1 VDEAIELTARHRLR
15 GYDAVHLTCA
25 LRLNRDLID
34 HQRRTIPMSDVTISI
49 RVDDDLYERAKVRAQ
64 GQGHTVESIL
74 TKLLTDWVGPPP
86 IQPLVPPPK
95 PVPEPKPAYQTYTVK
110 AGDTLG
116 KIAKEFYGDATKY
129 PIIAEYN
136 GLEDPSRIFIGQ
148 VLRIPP
154 LTPPTPE
161 PPTPPTPVEPPTLE
175 EPIPGPPPTPVEPP
189 TLEDLN
195 IPWVPSRH
203 FNERLD
209 PDNIT
214 TIVVHATA
222 NSTLIGVL
230 SWFQNPTAYVSAHY
244 VIGKDGR
251 IVQMVKGEDR
261 AWHAGKSEW
270 RGVPNV
276 NDYGLGI
283 ELVNLNDG
291 QDPYPEAQYQSLV
304 KLCQALVHKYN
315 ISMEDIVG
323 HYQISPGRK
332 TDPRGLDLSKLR
344 EDVAAG

>member
-1 VDEAIELTARHRLR
+1 MTYKATPSKEDDI
-15 GYDAVHLTCA
+15 
-25 LRLNRDLID
+25 I
-34 HQRRTIPMSDVTISI
+34 MSDVIISI
-49 RVDDDLYERAKVRAQ
+49 RVDDDLYERAKLRAQ

-86 IQPLVPPPK
+86 VQP
-95 PVPEPKPAYQTYTVK
+95 PVPSPEPTYQIYTVK
-110 AGDTLG
+110 AGDTLS
-116 KIAKEFYGDATKY
+116 KIAKEFYGDPTKY

-136 GLEDPSRIFIGQ
+136 GLEDPSLIVIGQ

-161 PPTPPTPVEPPTLE
+161 PPPTPVEPPP
-175 EPIPGPPPTPVEPP
+175 EPPAELPP
-189 TLEDLN
+189 TLEDLD
-195 IPWVPSRH
+195 IPWIPSPN
-203 FNERLD
+203 FNERPD

-222 NSTLIGVL
+222 NSTLTGVI

-244 VIGKDGR
+244 VIGKDGKM
-251 IVQMVKGEDR
+251 VQMVRDQDR
-261 AWHAGKSEW
+261 AWHAGRSEW

-291 QDPYPEAQYQSLV
+291 QDPYPEAQYESLV
-304 KLCQALVHKYN
+304 KLCQAIAHKYN
-315 ISMEDIVG
+315 IPMEDIVG
-323 HYQISPGRK
+323 HYQVSPGRK
-332 TDPRGLDLSKLR
+332 TDPRGLDMNKLR
-344 EDVAAG
+344 QDVAVG

>member
-1 VDEAIELTARHRLR
+1 
-15 GYDAVHLTCA
+15 
-25 LRLNRDLID
+25 
-34 HQRRTIPMSDVTISI
+34 MSNVTISI
-49 RVDDDLYERAKVRAQ
+49 RVDEDLYERAKVRAQ

-86 IQPLVPPPK
+86 VQPLVPPPE
-95 PVPEPKPAYQTYTVK
+95 PVPEPEPAYQTYTVK
-110 AGDTLG
+110 AGDTLS

-136 GLEDPSRIFIGQ
+136 GLEDPSRISIGQ

-161 PPTPPTPVEPPTLE
+161 PPPP
-175 EPIPGPPPTPVEPP
+175 PVEPP
-189 TLEDLN
+189 TLEDLS
-195 IPWVPSRH
+195 ISWVPSPN
-203 FNERLD
+203 FDERPDL
-209 PDNIT
+209 DNIT

-222 NSTLIGVL
+222 NSTLIGAV

-251 IVQMVKGEDR
+251 IVQMVKDEDQ

-276 NDYGLGI
+276 NDYSLGI

-291 QDPYPEAQYQSLV
+291 QDPYPETQYQSLV
-304 KLCQALVHKYN
+304 ELCQALAHKYN
-315 ISMEDIVG
+315 ISTEDIVG
-323 HYQISPGRK
+323 HYHVSPGRK
-332 TDPRGLDLSKLR
+332 TDPRGLDINKLR
-344 EDVAAG
+344 QEVAAG

>member
-1 VDEAIELTARHRLR
+1 
-15 GYDAVHLTCA
+15 
-25 LRLNRDLID
+25 
-34 HQRRTIPMSDVTISI
+34 MSNVTVSI
-49 RVDDDLYERAKVRAQ
+49 QVDDDLYERAKVRAQ

-74 TKLLTDWVGPPP
+74 DKLLTDWVGPPP
-86 IQPLVPPPK
+86 VQPPVPPPE
-95 PVPEPKPAYQTYTVK
+95 PVPEPEPSYQTYTVK
-110 AGDTLG
+110 AGDTLS

-136 GLEDPSRIFIGQ
+136 GLEDPSHIFIGQ

-161 PPTPPTPVEPPTLE
+161 PPPTPM
-175 EPIPGPPPTPVEPP
+175 EPP
-189 TLEDLN
+189 TLEDLDISW
-195 IPWVPSRH
+195 IPSPH
-203 FNERLD
+203 FNERSD

-222 NSTLIGVL
+222 NSTLIGVI

-244 VIGKDGR
+244 VIGKDGK
-251 IVQMVKGEDR
+251 IVQMVKDGDR

-304 KLCQALVHKYN
+304 KLCQALVHKYG
-315 ISMEDIVG
+315 IPTEDIVG

-332 TDPRGLDLSKLR
+332 TDPRGLDLNQLR
-344 EDVAAG
+344 QEVAAG

>member
-1 VDEAIELTARHRLR
+1 VTYKADPSKEDDI
-15 GYDAVHLTCA
+15 V
-25 LRLNRDLID
+25 
-34 HQRRTIPMSDVTISI
+34 SDVNISI

-86 IQPLVPPPK
+86 IAPPVPPPE
-95 PVPEPKPAYQTYTVK
+95 PVPEPEPTYHTYTVK
-110 AGDTLG
+110 AGDTLS
-116 KIAKEFYGDATKY
+116 KIAKEFYGDPSKY

-136 GLEDPSRIFIGQ
+136 NLEDPGHIFIGQ

-161 PPTPPTPVEPPTLE
+161 PPPTPE
-175 EPIPGPPPTPVEPP
+175 EPP
-189 TLEDLN
+189 TLEDLDISW
-195 IPWVPSRH
+195 IPSPNFS
-203 FNERLD
+203 ERPD

-214 TIVVHATA
+214 TIVVHATT
-222 NSTLIGVL
+222 NSSLIGVI

-251 IVQMVKGEDR
+251 TVQMVKDEDR

-270 RGVPNV
+270 RGVPDV

-304 KLCQALVHKYN
+304 KLCKALAHKYN
-315 ISMEDIVG
+315 ISMEDLVG
-323 HYQISPGRK
+323 HYHVSPGRK
-332 TDPRGLDLSKLR
+332 TDPQGLDITKLR
-344 EDVAAG
+344 QEVVTA

>member
-1 VDEAIELTARHRLR
+1 
-15 GYDAVHLTCA
+15 
-25 LRLNRDLID
+25 
-34 HQRRTIPMSDVTISI
+34 MSDVTISI

-74 TKLLTDWVGPPP
+74 GKLLTDWVGPPP
-86 IQPLVPPPK
+86 VQPPVPPPE
-95 PVPEPKPAYQTYTVK
+95 PVPEPEPSYQTYTVK

-161 PPTPPTPVEPPTLE
+161 PP
-175 EPIPGPPPTPVEPP
+175 PTPVEPP

-195 IPWVPSRH
+195 ISWIPSPH
-203 FNERLD
+203 FNERSD

-222 NSTLIGVL
+222 NSTLIGVI

-244 VIGKDGR
+244 VISKDGK
-251 IVQMVKGEDR
+251 IVQMVKDGDR

-270 RGVPNV
+270 RGVSSV

-291 QDPYPEAQYQSLV
+291 QDPYPEAQYQSLI
-304 KLCQALVHKYN
+304 KLCQALVHKYD
-315 ISMEDIVG
+315 IPTEDIVG

-332 TDPRGLDLSKLR
+332 TDPRGLDLNQLR
-344 EDVAAG
+344 QAVAAG

>member
-1 VDEAIELTARHRLR
+1 
-15 GYDAVHLTCA
+15 
-25 LRLNRDLID
+25 
-34 HQRRTIPMSDVTISI
+34 MSDVTISI

-74 TKLLTDWVGPPP
+74 TKLLTDWVGPSPVQPP
-86 IQPLVPPPK
+86 VPSPE
-95 PVPEPKPAYQTYTVK
+95 PVPEPEPAYQTYTVK
-110 AGDTLG
+110 AGDTLSR
-116 KIAKEFYGDATKY
+116 IAKEFYGDATKY

-136 GLEDPSRIFIGQ
+136 GLEDPSRIYIGQ

-154 LTPPTPE
+154 LTSPTPE
-161 PPTPPTPVEPPTLE
+161 PPPPS
-175 EPIPGPPPTPVEPP
+175 
-189 TLEDLN
+189 LEDLDISW
-195 IPWVPSRH
+195 IPSPN
-203 FNERLD
+203 FNERPD
-209 PDNIT
+209 PENIT

-222 NSTLIGVL
+222 NSTLVGAV

-244 VIGKDGR
+244 VIGKDGK
-251 IVQMVKGEDR
+251 IVQMVKDEDR

-304 KLCQALVHKYN
+304 KLCQALVHKYD
-315 ISMEDIVG
+315 IPTEDIVG
-323 HYQISPGRK
+323 HHHVSPGRK
-332 TDPRGLDLSKLR
+332 TDPRGLDLNKLR
-344 EDVAAG
+344 QDVAAG

>member
-1 VDEAIELTARHRLR
+1 
-15 GYDAVHLTCA
+15 
-25 LRLNRDLID
+25 
-34 HQRRTIPMSDVTISI
+34 MSDVTISI

-74 TKLLTDWVGPPP
+74 TRLLTDWVGPPP
-86 IQPLVPPPK
+86 IQPPVPPPE
-95 PVPEPKPAYQTYTVK
+95 PVPEPEPAYQTYTVK
-110 AGDTLG
+110 AGDTLS

-129 PIIAEYN
+129 PIIADYN

-154 LTPPTPE
+154 LTPPIPE
-161 PPTPPTPVEPPTLE
+161 
-175 EPIPGPPPTPVEPP
+175 PPPTPVEPP

-195 IPWVPSRH
+195 ISWIPSPN
-203 FNERLD
+203 FDER
-209 PDNIT
+209 PDSNNIT

-222 NSTLIGVL
+222 NSTLIGVV

-251 IVQMVKGEDR
+251 IVQMVKDEDR

-291 QDPYPEAQYQSLV
+291 QDPYPEAQYHSLA
-304 KLCQALVHKYN
+304 KLCQALTHEYS
-315 ISMEDIVG
+315 ISTEDIVG
-323 HYQISPGRK
+323 HYQVSPGRK
-332 TDPRGLDLSKLR
+332 TDPRGLDINKLR
-344 EDVAAG
+344 QDVAAA

>member
-1 VDEAIELTARHRLR
+1 
-15 GYDAVHLTCA
+15 
-25 LRLNRDLID
+25 
-34 HQRRTIPMSDVTISI
+34 MSDVTISI

-86 IQPLVPPPK
+86 VQPPVPPPE
-95 PVPEPKPAYQTYTVK
+95 PVPEPEPAYQTYTVK
-110 AGDTLG
+110 AGDTLS

-148 VLRIPP
+148 VLRIPS

-161 PPTPPTPVEPPTLE
+161 PPAPPVPVEPP
-175 EPIPGPPPTPVEPP
+175 VSV
-189 TLEDLN
+189 EDLD
-195 IPWVPSRH
+195 IPWVPSPN
-203 FNERLD
+203 FNERPD

-222 NSTLIGVL
+222 NSTLVGVI

-244 VIGKDGR
+244 VIGKDGKM
-251 IVQMVKGEDR
+251 VQMVKDEDR

-304 KLCQALVHKYN
+304 KLCQALAHKYD
-315 ISMEDIVG
+315 IPTEDIVG
-323 HYQISPGRK
+323 HYQVSPGRK

-344 EDVAAG
+344 QDIAAV

>member
-1 VDEAIELTARHRLR
+1 
-15 GYDAVHLTCA
+15 
-25 LRLNRDLID
+25 
-34 HQRRTIPMSDVTISI
+34 MSDVTISI

-86 IQPLVPPPK
+86 VQPPVPPPE
-95 PVPEPKPAYQTYTVK
+95 PVPEPEPAYQTYTVK
-110 AGDTLG
+110 AGDILS

-154 LTPPTPE
+154 LTPPIPE
-161 PPTPPTPVEPPTLE
+161 
-175 EPIPGPPPTPVEPP
+175 PPPTPVEPP
-189 TLEDLN
+189 PEPPLEPPPEPPPTPLEPPPEPPVEFPPTLEDLN
-195 IPWVPSRH
+195 ISWVPSLN
-203 FNERLD
+203 FNERPD
-209 PDNIT
+209 PSNIT

-222 NSTLIGVL
+222 NSTLVGVI
-230 SWFQNPTAYVSAHY
+230 SWFRNPTAYVSAHY
-244 VIGKDGR
+244 VIGKDGK
-251 IVQMVKGEDR
+251 IVQMVKEKDR
-261 AWHAGKSEW
+261 AWHAGRSEW
-270 RGVPNV
+270 RGVAGV

-291 QDPYPEAQYQSLV
+291 QDPYPEAQYQSLL

-315 ISMEDIVG
+315 ISAEDIVG

-332 TDPRGLDLSKLR
+332 TDPRGLDLNKLR

>member
-1 VDEAIELTARHRLR
+1 
-15 GYDAVHLTCA
+15 
-25 LRLNRDLID
+25 
-34 HQRRTIPMSDVTISI
+34 
-49 RVDDDLYERAKVRAQ
+49 
-64 GQGHTVESIL
+64 
-74 TKLLTDWVGPPP
+74 
-86 IQPLVPPPK
+86 
-95 PVPEPKPAYQTYTVK
+95 VPEPEPAYQTYTIK
-110 AGDTLG
+110 AGDTLS

-129 PIIAEYN
+129 PLIAEYN
-136 GLEDPSRIFIGQ
+136 DLEDASRIFIGQ

-161 PPTPPTPVEPPTLE
+161 PPPPPVEPPP
-175 EPIPGPPPTPVEPP
+175 EPPVEVPP

-195 IPWVPSRH
+195 IPWIPSPN
-203 FNERLD
+203 FNERPD

-222 NSTLIGVL
+222 NSTLVGVI
-230 SWFQNPTAYVSAHY
+230 SWFQNHTAYVSAHY
-244 VIGKDGR
+244 VIAKDGKM
-251 IVQMVKGEDR
+251 VQMVKDEDR

-304 KLCQALVHKYN
+304 KLCQALAHKYN
-315 ISMEDIVG
+315 ISIEDIVG

-332 TDPRGLDLSKLR
+332 SDPRGLNLNKLR
-344 EDVAAG
+344 QDVAVG

>member
-1 VDEAIELTARHRLR
+1 
-15 GYDAVHLTCA
+15 
-25 LRLNRDLID
+25 
-34 HQRRTIPMSDVTISI
+34 MSDVTISI

-74 TKLLTDWVGPPP
+74 TKLLTDWVGPLP
-86 IQPLVPPPK
+86 IQPPLPPPE
-95 PVPEPKPAYQTYTVK
+95 PVPEPAYRIYIVK
-110 AGDTLG
+110 AGDTLS
-116 KIAKEFYGDATKY
+116 KIAKEVYGDATKY
-129 PIIAEYN
+129 PVIAEYN
-136 GLEDPSRIFIGQ
+136 SLEDPSHIFISQ

-161 PPTPPTPVEPPTLE
+161 PPAPPTPVEA
-175 EPIPGPPPTPVEPP
+175 P

-195 IPWVPSRH
+195 ISWVPALN
-203 FNERLD
+203 FNERPD

-222 NSTLIGVL
+222 NSTLIGVI

-244 VIGKDGR
+244 VIGKDGKM
-251 IVQMVKGEDR
+251 VQMVKDEDR

-304 KLCQALVHKYN
+304 KLCRALIHKYN
-315 ISMEDIVG
+315 ISPEDIVG

-332 TDPRGLDLSKLR
+332 TDPRGLDLNKLR
-344 EDVAAG
+344 QDVAAG

>member
-1 VDEAIELTARHRLR
+1 
-15 GYDAVHLTCA
+15 
-25 LRLNRDLID
+25 
-34 HQRRTIPMSDVTISI
+34 MSDVTVSI

-86 IQPLVPPPK
+86 VQPPVPP
-95 PVPEPKPAYQTYTVK
+95 PVPEPEPEPAYQTYTVK
-110 AGDTLG
+110 AGDTLS

-136 GLEDPSRIFIGQ
+136 SLEDPGRIFIGQ

-161 PPTPPTPVEPPTLE
+161 PPPP
-175 EPIPGPPPTPVEPP
+175 PVEPP

-195 IPWVPSRH
+195 IPWVPSPH
-203 FNERLD
+203 FNERPD
-209 PDNIT
+209 PDHIT

-222 NSTLIGVL
+222 NSTLTGVL
-230 SWFQNPTAYVSAHY
+230 SWFRNPTAYLSAHY

-251 IVQMVKGEDR
+251 IVQMVKDEDR
-261 AWHAGKSEW
+261 AWHAGRSEW
-270 RGVPNV
+270 REVPNV

-315 ISMEDIVG
+315 VSTEDIVG
-323 HYQISPGRK
+323 HYQVSPGRK
-332 TDPRGLDLSKLR
+332 TDPRGLDLNKLR
-344 EDVAAG
+344 QEIAAG

>member
-1 VDEAIELTARHRLR
+1 
-15 GYDAVHLTCA
+15 
-25 LRLNRDLID
+25 
-34 HQRRTIPMSDVTISI
+34 MSNVTVSI
-49 RVDDDLYERAKVRAQ
+49 QVDDDLYERAKVRAQ

-74 TKLLTDWVGPPP
+74 AKLLTDWVGPPP
-86 IQPLVPPPK
+86 VQPPVPPPE
-95 PVPEPKPAYQTYTVK
+95 PVPEPELSYQTYTVK

-136 GLEDPSRIFIGQ
+136 GLEDPSHIFIGQ

-161 PPTPPTPVEPPTLE
+161 PP
-175 EPIPGPPPTPVEPP
+175 PTPVEPP

-195 IPWVPSRH
+195 ISWIPSPH
-203 FNERLD
+203 FNERSD

-222 NSTLIGVL
+222 NSTLIGVI
-230 SWFQNPTAYVSAHY
+230 SWFQSPTAYVSAHY
-244 VIGKDGR
+244 VISKDGK
-251 IVQMVKGEDR
+251 IVQMVKDGDR

-304 KLCQALVHKYN
+304 KLCQALVHKYD
-315 ISMEDIVG
+315 IPTEDIVG

-332 TDPRGLDLSKLR
+332 TDPRGLDLNQLR
-344 EDVAAG
+344 QAVAAG